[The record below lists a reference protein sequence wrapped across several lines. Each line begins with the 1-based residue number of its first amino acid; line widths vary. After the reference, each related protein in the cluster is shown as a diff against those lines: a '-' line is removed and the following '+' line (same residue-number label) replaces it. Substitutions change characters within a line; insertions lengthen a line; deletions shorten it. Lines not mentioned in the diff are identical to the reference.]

1 MDLYNTQITGNGT
14 YHDVFYSDSRVVD
27 SYQKYVNTIV
37 SRYKD
42 SKAIFS
48 WELANEPRCNGYPA
62 INSGKC
68 TPASLTQWVKD
79 QSAYIKAIDPNHMV
93 CVG

>member
-1 MDLYNTQITGNGT
+1 MDLYNKQITGNDT
-14 YHDVFYSDSRVVD
+14 YHDVFYSDARVVE
-27 SYQKYVNTIV
+27 SYQRYVNLIV
-37 SRYKD
+37 SRYKN

-68 TPASLTQWVKD
+68 TAATLSQWVKD
-79 QSAYIKAIDPNHMV
+79 QSAYIKSIDPQHMV